1 MLRFSSPCEVNIMTN
16 VNVFLKLIIEYLQI
30 DFNYSKYTL
39 EPNQHDI
46 SKISYLHGGNN
57 P

>member
-16 VNVFLKLIIEYLQI
+16 VNVFFKLIIEYLQI

-46 SKISYLHGGNN
+46 NKISYLHG
-57 P
+57 